1 MNNINS
7 FTRPKSLTVIGASKT
22 PGKIGHSLVQ
32 NIINSGF
39 KGKIYPVNPREKEI
53 LGLDCYKSVNEI
65 PGDVETAIFVIPA
78 GRVID
83 AARECG
89 QKGVKNLVALTAG
102 FKETGRE
109 GMELEKNFLA
119 VCKQYNM
126 RLLGPNCIGFL
137 DTHTPV
143 NATFLKGFPPR
154 GKIAFIS
161 QSGAMLAAVLDWSIT
176 AGIGYSKIFSMGNKA
191 DLNEIDCISEAAE
204 DPDTK
209 VILCYLEDVSNGPEF
224 IKVLSEVTR
233 KKPVIILKSGT
244 SQAGAQ
250 AASSHTGALAG
261 SDIAYDSAFKRC
273 GVLRVESM
281 SQLFDL
287 AILFANQSVP
297 KGNRVAIVTNAG
309 GPGIVATDKIESHGL
324 SMARFTKETIE
335 ELRLNLPPEAGIYNP
350 VDVLGDAKAER
361 FKFALERVLKDDNV
375 DSAVVLLCPV
385 AVTQPVETARVLI
398 ELNKTYPDKPLIA
411 AYMGGQALAEGTR
424 MLSES
429 GVPVFAMPEPA
440 IGALAGM
447 SRYTEFQKRDSISLI
462 DDFKPDQKTVK
473 AVFYDVKKDNRLT
486 LLGSEAAEIIAAY
499 GVPETP
505 IKLSRSP
512 EEAAAI
518 ADETGYPVVLKVAS
532 PRILHKTDIGGVK
545 IGLNSSFEVKT
556 AYVEIMENVHK
567 YLPKV
572 VPYGIEIQKMVPRG
586 TELIVG
592 MTRDVQFGS
601 MIGFGLGGIYVNL
614 IKDVS
619 FRLAEGLTDNEI
631 KEMIAETK
639 AYSLMQGFRG
649 EKPADLDS
657 VIKVIKRLAMLA
669 TDFPEIMEIDI
680 NPLIAYERGVA
691 ALDVK
696 ITLS

>member
-7 FTRPKSLTVIGASKT
+7 FTRPKSLAVIGASKT

-250 AASSHTGALAG
+250 AASS
-261 SDIAYDSAFKRC
+261 I
-273 GVLRVESM
+273 
-281 SQLFDL
+281 
-287 AILFANQSVP
+287 
-297 KGNRVAIVTNAG
+297 
-309 GPGIVATDKIESHGL
+309 
-324 SMARFTKETIE
+324 
-335 ELRLNLPPEAGIYNP
+335 
-350 VDVLGDAKAER
+350 
-361 FKFALERVLKDDNV
+361 
-375 DSAVVLLCPV
+375 
-385 AVTQPVETARVLI
+385 
-398 ELNKTYPDKPLIA
+398 
-411 AYMGGQALAEGTR
+411 
-424 MLSES
+424 
-429 GVPVFAMPEPA
+429 PEPWREA
-440 IGALAGM
+440 
-447 SRYTEFQKRDSISLI
+447 
-462 DDFKPDQKTVK
+462 
-473 AVFYDVKKDNRLT
+473 T
-486 LLGSEAAEIIAAY
+486 LLM
-499 GVPETP
+499 
-505 IKLSRSP
+505 
-512 EEAAAI
+512 
-518 ADETGYPVVLKVAS
+518 
-532 PRILHKTDIGGVK
+532 
-545 IGLNSSFEVKT
+545 T
-556 AYVEIMENVHK
+556 AP
-567 YLPKV
+567 L
-572 VPYGIEIQKMVPRG
+572 RG
-586 TELIVG
+586 AV
-592 MTRDVQFGS
+592 
-601 MIGFGLGGIYVNL
+601 Y
-614 IKDVS
+614 
-619 FRLAEGLTDNEI
+619 
-631 KEMIAETK
+631 
-639 AYSLMQGFRG
+639 
-649 EKPADLDS
+649 
-657 VIKVIKRLAMLA
+657 
-669 TDFPEIMEIDI
+669 
-680 NPLIAYERGVA
+680 
-691 ALDVK
+691 
-696 ITLS
+696 